1 MYLQRVPETLPT
13 LLGVPFTP
21 DTLHTLIAS
30 GSGIKFSTYQYGTA
44 RFYMK
49 STGKRSDCVTL
60 ERLQHSIDDCLSRN
74 IPALQKQFRSL
85 QRRCQ
90 QGQPAERALRR
101 LTDDI
106 ERSIRCVAKRRAAAP
121 SPHYPLALPVVEK
134 RGHILDVIGRHQVSI
149 LCGETG
155 SGKTTQLPKLCLQL
169 GRGITGKIGHTQPR
183 RIAARSVAARIAEE
197 LQSPLGAHVGYK
209 VRFQDRVQDSS
220 YIKVMTDGILL
231 AEIQSDPEL
240 REYDS
245 LIIDEAHER
254 SLNIDFLLGY
264 LHRLLPRRPDLKII
278 ITSATIDP
286 QRFSSHFNQAP
297 VIEVSG
303 RNWPVEVRYRPLSG
317 EDEDQ
322 QERARGQ
329 AILDAV
335 DELAAEGAGDM
346 LVFLPGERAIRET
359 SELLRK
365 HHPPHTEILPL
376 YARLSAAQQNRVFK
390 PHKGRRI
397 VLATNVAETS
407 LTVPGIRY
415 VVDTGLARL
424 GRYSYRTKVQRLPI
438 EAVSRASANQRA
450 GRCGRVS
457 SGICIR
463 LYGED
468 DYLARLEFTEPEIQ
482 RTNLAAVI
490 LQMAALGLGDIE
502 AFPFVDPPDFRFI
515 RDGYKLLHELGAVDE
530 QQSLTGLGRQVAR
543 LPLDPRLA
551 RMILAAGDRHCLSEV
566 LIIVSALEV
575 IDPRERPMDQSQ
587 AADEKHALFKDTKS
601 DFLSYLN
608 LWNAYREQSQHLSQN
623 RLRKWCREHFLS
635 FLRMREWSDVHR
647 QLQVQ
652 ITGMGMSC
660 REAKADYRS
669 IHCALLTGLL
679 GNLAFQ
685 VDAGE
690 YTGARNLKFT
700 LFPGSGL
707 VKNRPKWLVASELV
721 ETGRRYL
728 RTAAYIDPAWVEPL
742 AQHLVRRSYSDP
754 HWEKRR
760 AQVVAFE
767 RVTLYGL
774 PLVQRRKVNYGPIDP
789 LVSRELF
796 IRHALVCCELQTR
809 AAFAEHNQRLLTE
822 LDQLESKLR
831 RRDVLVD
838 EEQLFRFFDERLPAS
853 VVDGSH
859 FQRWRKKAEAEQPE
873 LLYLDRDSIMRHG
886 AEAVTEQQFPGRL
899 EIRGL
904 RLPLRYRFSP
914 GETND
919 GLCVQVPLAAL
930 NQLRGNDFEWLV
942 PGLLREKITL
952 LIKSLPKQLR
962 RHFVPAPDFAD
973 ACIKDLQRHNTGL
986 IAALTEQLQRL
997 TGVSVPRD
1005 AWRPELLPEHLF
1017 ASFELFDEHGRQM
1030 GAGRKL
1036 SELQARFGQC
1046 ARDDFSRVSNAG
1058 FERENI
1064 QDWDFGDLPATV
1076 ELQQGGVE
1084 LCGYPAL
1091 VVDGGGLIGLS
1102 LFDQQAQAVESHKE
1116 GLLALFRRKAGRLIK
1131 EIRRSVPELQKQSVW
1146 FSTVAGA
1153 EALQA
1158 DLERAVLQA
1167 AFLPGDAD
1175 VRDEET
1181 FRRRLEAGKQQ
1192 LVELAASIG
1201 ACSFEAL
1208 QAYQELN
1215 RLLKGAVSP
1224 PQLAVISEVREQVQQ
1239 LIYPGFISAS
1249 PLTCLPH
1256 LGRYLRAA
1264 IRRLEKLSGNSQRD
1278 RKQSALVR
1286 RYWQAYEQAIAGDPA
1301 NTGLGEFRWLI
1312 EELRVSLFAQELGTS
1327 VKVSPERL
1335 DRLWKELG

>member
-1 MYLQRVPETLPT
+1 MK
-13 LLGVPFTP
+13 
-21 DTLHTLIAS
+21 HT
-30 GSGIKFSTYQYGTA
+30 GN
-44 RFYMK
+44 
-49 STGKRSDCVTL
+49 RSNCEKL
-60 ERLQHSIDDCLSRN
+60 ERLQHSIDDCMARN
-74 IPALQKQFRSL
+74 IPALEQQLRSL

-90 QGQPAERALRR
+90 QGQLIDRALRR
-101 LTDDI
+101 LTDNI
-106 ERSIRCVAKRRAAAP
+106 ERSIQCIAQRRAAAP
-121 SPHYPLALPVVEK
+121 SPHYPLALPIVEK
-134 RGHILDVIGRHQVSI
+134 REHILDVINKHQVVV

-155 SGKTTQLPKLCLQL
+155 SGKTTQLPKICLQL
-169 GRGITGKIGHTQPR
+169 GRGVTGKIGHTQPR

-197 LQSPLGAHVGYK
+197 LQSPLGGHVGYK
-209 VRFQDRVQDSS
+209 VRFQDHVQDSS

-240 REYDS
+240 REYDT

-254 SLNIDFLLGY
+254 SLNIDFMLGY
-264 LHRLLPRRPDLKII
+264 LRRLLPHRPDLKII

-286 QRFSSHFNQAP
+286 QRFSHHFNQAP

-303 RNWPVEVRYRPLSG
+303 RSWPVEVRYRPLSG

-322 QERARGQ
+322 KERERGQ

-335 DELAAEGAGDM
+335 DELAAEGAGDV
-346 LVFLPGERAIRET
+346 LVFLPGERAIREA

-365 HHPPHTEILPL
+365 HHPPQTEILPL
-376 YARLSAAQQNRVFK
+376 YARLSAAQQNRVFR

-415 VVDTGLARL
+415 VLDTGLARL

-438 EAVSRASANQRA
+438 EAVSQASANQRT
-450 GRCGRVS
+450 GRCGRVA

-468 DYLARLEFTEPEIQ
+468 DYLARPQFTEPEIQ

-502 AFPFVDPPDFRFI
+502 AFPFVDPPDLRFI

-530 QQSLTGLGRQVAR
+530 QQRLTRLGRQIAR
-543 LPLDPRLA
+543 LPVDPRLA
-551 RMILAAGDRHCLSEV
+551 RMILAARDRHCLSEV

-575 IDPRERPMDQSQ
+575 IDPRERPMDQAQ
-587 AADEKHALFKDTKS
+587 AADEKHALFKDPKS

-608 LWNAYREQSQHLSQN
+608 LWNAYREQTRHLSQN
-623 RLRKWCREHFLS
+623 KLRKWCREHFLS
-635 FLRMREWSDVHR
+635 FLRMREWKDVHR

-652 ITGMGMSC
+652 VTGMGMTC
-660 REAKADYRS
+660 HEAKADYRS
-669 IHCALLTGLL
+669 IHCVLLTGLL

-742 AQHLVRRSYSDP
+742 AQHLVRRSYSEP

-774 PLVQRRKVNYGPIDP
+774 PLVQRRKVNFGPIEP
-789 LVSRELF
+789 GISRELF
-796 IRHALVCCELQTR
+796 IRHALVRCEFQTR
-809 AAFAEHNQRLLTE
+809 AAFAEHNQRLLKE
-822 LDQLESKLR
+822 LDQLESRLR
-831 RRDVLVD
+831 RRDLLVD
-838 EEQLFRFFDERLPAS
+838 EEQLFRFFDDRLPVS
-853 VVDGSH
+853 VVDGPH
-859 FQRWRKKAEAEQPE
+859 FQRWWKKVEAEQPE
-873 LLYLDRDSIMRHG
+873 LLHLDRDSIMHHG
-886 AEAVTEQQFPGRL
+886 AEGITEQQFPDSL

-904 RLPLRYRFSP
+904 CLPVRYRFSP
-914 GETND
+914 GEVND
-919 GLCVQVPLAAL
+919 GLCVQVSLALL
-930 NQLRGNDFEWLV
+930 NQLRDSDFDRLV

-952 LIKSLPKQLR
+952 LIKSLPKHLR
-962 RHFVPAPDFAD
+962 RHFVPAADFAA
-973 ACIKDLQRHNTGL
+973 ACIAAFQRDENSL
-986 IAALTEQLQRL
+986 IGALTEQLQRL
-997 TGVSVPRD
+997 KGVSVPKD

-1017 ASFELFDEHGRQM
+1017 VYFELLDEHGKQID
-1030 GAGRKL
+1030 GGRDL
-1036 SELQARFGQC
+1036 SQLQVRFGEY
-1046 ARDDFSRVSNAG
+1046 ARDDFARLSDAG
-1058 FERENI
+1058 FERKNI
-1064 QDWDFGDLPATV
+1064 QDWDFGVLAETV
-1076 ELQQGGVE
+1076 AMQQAGVK
-1084 LCGYPAL
+1084 LRGYPAL
-1091 VVDGGGLIGLS
+1091 MVDGGMIGLR
-1102 LFDQQAQAVESHKE
+1102 LFDQQESAVKSHRE
-1116 GLLALFRRKAGRLIK
+1116 GLLALFRRKAGRMIK
-1131 EIRRSVPELQKQSVW
+1131 EIRRSVPELQKQTVW
-1146 FSTVAGA
+1146 FSTIAGA

-1158 DLERAVLQA
+1158 DLERAVMQA
-1167 AFLPGDAD
+1167 AFLRDDAN
-1175 VRDEET
+1175 VRDAET
-1181 FRRRLEAGKQQ
+1181 FRQRLDTGKQQ
-1192 LVELAASIG
+1192 LVELSASIG
-1201 ACSFEAL
+1201 RCSFEAL

-1224 PQLAVISEVREQVQQ
+1224 QLLSAISEVREQVQQ
-1239 LIYPGFISAS
+1239 LIYPGFISAT
-1249 PLTCLPH
+1249 PLNWLPH
-1256 LGRYLRAA
+1256 LGRYLGAA
-1264 IRRLEKLSGNSQRD
+1264 NRRLEKLSGNSQRD
-1278 RKQSALVR
+1278 GKQSAVVR
-1286 RYWQAYEQAIAGDPA
+1286 RYWQACEQALASNPA
-1301 NTGLGEFRWLI
+1301 NAGLIEFRWLI

-1335 DRLWKELG
+1335 ERLWKELN

>member
-1 MYLQRVPETLPT
+1 
-13 LLGVPFTP
+13 
-21 DTLHTLIAS
+21 
-30 GSGIKFSTYQYGTA
+30 
-44 RFYMK
+44 MK
-49 STGKRSDCVTL
+49 ITGNRSDCVQL
-60 ERLQHSIDDCLSRN
+60 ERLQHSIDGCLSRN

-90 QGQPAERALRR
+90 QGQLADRALRR

-106 ERSIRCVAKRRAAAP
+106 ERSMRCVAKRRAAAP

-134 RGHILDVIGRHQVSI
+134 RGYILDVISKHQVVV

-155 SGKTTQLPKLCLQL
+155 SGKTTQLPKICLQV
-169 GRGITGKIGHTQPR
+169 GRGVTGKIGHTQPR

-197 LQSPLGAHVGYK
+197 LQSPLGGHVGYK
-209 VRFQDRVQDSS
+209 VRFQDHVQDSS

-286 QRFSSHFNQAP
+286 QRFSRHFNQAP

-303 RNWPVEVRYRPLSG
+303 RNWQVEVRYRPLSG

-322 QERARGQ
+322 KERGRGQ

-335 DELAAEGAGDM
+335 DELAAEGSGDV
-346 LVFLPGERAIRET
+346 LVFLPGERAIRES

-376 YARLSAAQQNRVFK
+376 YARLSAAQQNRVFR
-390 PHKGRRI
+390 PHKSRRI

-438 EAVSRASANQRA
+438 EAVSQASANQRA

-468 DYLARLEFTEPEIQ
+468 DYLARAEFTEPEIQ

-502 AFPFVDPPDFRFI
+502 AFPFVDPPDLRFI

-530 QQSLTGLGRQVAR
+530 QQCLTRLGRQIAR
-543 LPLDPRLA
+543 LPVDPRLA
-551 RMILAAGDRHCLSEV
+551 RMILAARDRHCLSEV

-575 IDPRERPMDQSQ
+575 IDPRERPMDQAQ

-608 LWNAYREQSQHLSQN
+608 LWNAYREQSRHLSQN

-635 FLRMREWSDVHR
+635 FLRMREWVDVHR

-660 REAKADYRS
+660 NEAKADYRS

-690 YTGARNLKFT
+690 YAGARNLKFT

-707 VKNRPKWLVASELV
+707 VKNRPKWLAASELV

-742 AQHLVRRSYSDP
+742 AQHLVRRSYSEP

-774 PLVQRRKVNYGPIDP
+774 PLVQRRKVNFGPIDP
-789 LVSRELF
+789 VLSRELF
-796 IRHALVCCELQTR
+796 IRHALVRCEFQTR

-838 EEQLFRFFDERLPAS
+838 EDELFRFFDERLPAS
-853 VVDGSH
+853 VVDGPH
-859 FQRWRKKAEAEQPE
+859 FQRWWKKAEAEQPG
-873 LLYLDRDSIMRHG
+873 LLYLDRDSIMHHG
-886 AEAVTEQQFPGRL
+886 AEAITEQQFPDNL

-904 RLPLRYRFSP
+904 RLPVRYRFSP
-914 GETND
+914 AEAND
-919 GLCVQVPLAAL
+919 GLSVQLPLAAL
-930 NQLRGNDFEWLV
+930 NQLRDSDFEWLV

-962 RHFVPAPDFAD
+962 RHFVPAPDFAA
-973 ACIKDLQRHNTGL
+973 ACIAALHQQRSNSL
-986 IAALTEQLQRL
+986 IGALTEQLQQL
-997 TGVSVPRD
+997 TGVSVPKD
-1005 AWRPELLPEHLF
+1005 AWRMELLPEHLF
-1017 ASFELFDEHGRQM
+1017 ASFELFDEQGRRI
-1030 GAGRKL
+1030 GAGRDL
-1036 SELQARFGQC
+1036 SELQAQFGQS
-1046 ARDDFSRVSNAG
+1046 ARDDFAQVSDAG
-1058 FERENI
+1058 FERKNI
-1064 QDWDFGDLPATV
+1064 QAWDFGDLPETV

-1084 LCGYPAL
+1084 LRGYPAL
-1091 VVDGGGLIGLS
+1091 VLDDGMIGLR

-1116 GLLALFRRKAGRLIK
+1116 GLLALFRHKTGRLIK
-1131 EIRRSVPELQKQSVW
+1131 EIRRSVPELQKQTVW
-1146 FSTVAGA
+1146 FSTVASA
-1153 EALQA
+1153 ETLQA
-1158 DLERAVLQA
+1158 DLERAVIQA
-1167 AFLPGDAD
+1167 AFLQSDAN
-1175 VRDEET
+1175 VRDAET
-1181 FRRRLEAGKQQ
+1181 FRQRLDTGKQQ
-1192 LVELAASIG
+1192 LVELGASIG
-1201 ACSFEAL
+1201 RCSYEAL

-1215 RLLKGAVSP
+1215 RLLKGTVSP
-1224 PQLAVISEVREQVQQ
+1224 PQLSAISEVREQVQQ
-1239 LIYPGFISAS
+1239 LIYPGFISAT
-1249 PLTCLPH
+1249 PLNCLPH
-1256 LGRYLRAA
+1256 LRRYLRAA
-1264 IRRLEKLSGNSQRD
+1264 IRRLEKLSGNNQRD
-1278 RKQSALVR
+1278 RQQSALVR
-1286 RYWQAYEQAIAGDPA
+1286 RYWQAYEQAFSANPA

-1335 DRLWKELG
+1335 DRLWKELEH